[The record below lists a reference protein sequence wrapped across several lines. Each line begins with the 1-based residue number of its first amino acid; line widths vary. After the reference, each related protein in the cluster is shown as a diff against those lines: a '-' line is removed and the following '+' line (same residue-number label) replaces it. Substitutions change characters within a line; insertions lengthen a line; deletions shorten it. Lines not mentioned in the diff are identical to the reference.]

1 MEDPIEVKKNNEKLS
16 ACIRLAL
23 NLDNL
28 FKLYSYRI
36 VEPQVFTEQV
46 LDELQNAT
54 ELISRTENP
63 LLNEDN

>member
-46 LDELQNAT
+46 LDVQNAT
-54 ELISRTENP
+54 ELISRTETNP

>member
-1 MEDPIEVKKNNEKLS
+1 MNDPIQVKENNEKLS

-36 VEPQVFTEQV
+36 IEPELFTEQV
-46 LDELQNAT
+46 LDEIDNAEQLIKKALQN
-54 ELISRTENP
+54 
-63 LLNEDN
+63 D

>member
-1 MEDPIEVKKNNEKLS
+1 MNDPIQVKENNEKLS

-36 VEPQVFTEQV
+36 IEPEIFTESV
-46 LDELQNAT
+46 LEEIDNT
-54 ELISRTENP
+54 ELLIKKA
-63 LLNEDN
+63 LQKHD